1 MLHRVFPAIQHYT
14 VFPCNVEKLAIN
26 IKSLGVRGYTHKHAD
41 LAIHAFMYFDIFAQ
55 ANPERRRITVSSTG
69 PVTDKPP
76 LAPPSSSD
84 RGNSGYTVLSK
95 IPTKSSH
102 DPVVR
107 QKSKPGDS
115 GGTATRPQVHVHTC
129 RVGLS

>member
-1 MLHRVFPAIQHYT
+1 
-14 VFPCNVEKLAIN
+14 
-26 IKSLGVRGYTHKHAD
+26 
-41 LAIHAFMYFDIFAQ
+41 MYFDILVQ

-95 IPTKSSH
+95 IPTKSGH
-102 DPVVR
+102 DPGMR
-107 QKSKPGDS
+107 LKSKPGDT
-115 GGTATRPQVHVHTC
+115 GGIASRPQVHTC
-129 RVGLS
+129 RPCVNIFVHVGCGYCI